1 MQNLGAVCDQIKA
14 VAQAC
19 DGTPTAKFIAVLIA
33 AGVTDTKDIAAILGI
48 GERAVQKVRRANY
61 SSPNTGT
68 PNQSSRTTVRSEPQ
82 DANHSSGPNHS
93 SPESEPQFGS
103 EPRAPARIETPSG
116 LLPCEDIGLESPPS
130 PSNVQPVTDWRSAFG
145 ADDNHGVQFS
155 NGRLTLV
162 NGTRAFW
169 LEQFG
174 GDETALNLAL
184 IEAAGSI
191 QRGSNA
197 GLKLQ
202 VERKLANI
210 ARDTRDRDKRYE
222 RVAGKNRPQSGAPPV
237 SPMRA
242 LLNKSKGQE
251 VRV

>member
-33 AGVTDTKDIAAILGI
+33 AGVTDTKQIADILGI
-48 GERAVQKVRRANY
+48 KVRAVQAAKK
-61 SSPNTGT
+61 
-68 PNQSSRTTVRSEPQ
+68 RTTVRAPRCASATECAQ
-82 DANHSSGPNHS
+82 HSAPAHQNA
-93 SPESEPQFGS
+93 PECAPECVS

-116 LLPCEDIGLESPPS
+116 LLPHEDIGLESPPS

-251 VRV
+251 ARV

>member
-33 AGVTDTKDIAAILGI
+33 AGVTDTKQIADILGI
-48 GERAVQKVRRANY
+48 KVRAVQAAKK
-61 SSPNTGT
+61 
-68 PNQSSRTTVRSEPQ
+68 RTTVRAPRCASATECAQ
-82 DANHSSGPNHS
+82 HSASAHQNA
-93 SPESEPQFGS
+93 PECAPECVS
-103 EPRAPARIETPSG
+103 EPRAPARIVTPSG
-116 LLPCEDIGLESPPS
+116 LLPCENIGLESPPS

-251 VRV
+251 ARV